1 MIGKVIG
8 HIKENSGNKYLDFDS
23 SDGKKEV
30 FKKYTNFGMGFKT
43 KLRS

>member
-23 SDGKKEV
+23 SDGNKEV
-30 FKKYTNFGMGFKT
+30 FKKYTE
-43 KLRS
+43 LWDRI